1 MNWRSCVG
9 ASLLA
14 LLLGT
19 VGLPAH
25 AAPKSMSTVDANDP
39 QVVEAMLPLMTASEL
54 AEAEQVLREHVA
66 RKPGSAAAHESL
78 GTALAF
84 AGRLDEAVAVLE
96 RAAAL
101 EPGRATIYTKLGE
114 IAQARGQDEAAIALY
129 RRAIAADSHES
140 RAQQRLGL
148 HYEALGDIRAAIRH
162 FEEGLQGAAP
172 EDLGIR
178 LALGRLYAQTGQ
190 GDRTIEL
197 LAAHAK
203 DSDRHPE
210 IHRVIGGAYLESG
223 DLLSAIRHLRAAVT
237 LQPHDMAGLDALAA
251 ALERHGDVDLALVTY
266 RRLIAESNARPAVY
280 VRLGALLLATGR
292 GEEAATVYS
301 EGLRR
306 QPDEAG
312 LLRGLSSLELRD
324 GDPERALEHA
334 LRIRAL
340 YPDTATDAFHRGL
353 VFERLGRTTDA
364 EQAYREA
371 ITIEPAS
378 WPAMNNLAVLLV
390 ATNRAAEGLA
400 YAERAAGFV
409 EGHGAVLHT
418 LGWSLWST
426 DRHREAVET
435 LQRAHAIHPEVPVV
449 NYHLG
454 LAYASAG
461 EAELGH
467 DFVARALELDPDF
480 PYADEARAFLSPSR
494 TE

>member
-1 MNWRSCVG
+1 MDSRSNYVP
-9 ASLLA
+9 ALMLA
-14 LLLGT
+14 VLATAGIP
-19 VGLPAH
+19 VH
-25 AAPKSMSTVDANDP
+25 AAPQSVSSVDADDP

-54 AEAEQVLREHVA
+54 AEAERALREHVV
-66 RKPGSAAAHESL
+66 RNPGSAAMHESL

-101 EPGRATIYTKLGE
+101 EPGRATVYTKLGE
-114 IAQARGQDEAAIALY
+114 IAQARGQDDAAIALY
-129 RRAIAADSHES
+129 RRAIEADARES

-148 HYEALGDIRAAIRH
+148 HYQAVGDIRSAIKH
-162 FEEGLQGAAP
+162 FEQGLAGAAP

-178 LALGRLYAQTGQ
+178 LALARLYAQNGQ
-190 GDRTIEL
+190 ADRTIQV

-203 DSDRHPE
+203 DRGLHPE
-210 IHRVIGGAYLESG
+210 VHRVIGGAYLDTG
-223 DLLSAIRHLRAAVT
+223 DLVAAIRHLRAAVT
-237 LQPHDMAGLDALAA
+237 LRPHDMAGLEALSA
-251 ALERHGDVDLALVTY
+251 ALERHGDVHLALETY
-266 RRLIAESNARPAVY
+266 RGLIAESNARPAVY
-280 VRLGALLLATGR
+280 VRLGSLLLATGR
-292 GEEAATVYS
+292 AEEAASVYS
-301 EGLRR
+301 DGLRR
-306 QPDEAG
+306 EPDEPG
-312 LLRGLSSLELRD
+312 LLRGLSSLELR
-324 GDPERALEHA
+324 GGNPERALEHA

-340 YPDTATDAFHRGL
+340 HPDTAMDAFHRGL
-353 VFERLGRTTDA
+353 VFERLGQAAEA

-390 ATNRAAEGLA
+390 ATGRAPEGLSF
-400 YAERAAGFV
+400 AERAAGFA
-409 EGHGAVLHT
+409 EDHGAVLHT

-435 LQRAHAIHPEVPVV
+435 LQRAHAIHPEMPVV

-467 DFVARALELDPDF
+467 DFVVRALELDPDF
-480 PYADEARAFLSPSR
+480 PYADEARAFLSR
-494 TE
+494 E